1 MQTLFPGEAQEPTQG
16 QEAHAL
22 PRLRL
27 GPSRLGLALAL
38 TLSIASGVGCS
49 LAFPP
54 AGLWPIA
61 FVAMMPFLWV
71 LRGAAPWRRAL
82 LGFCFGLAFFGAT
95 LYWILLFGELAW
107 SALILMSASF
117 AAVFALLSGAVVRP
131 GRPVTSALGLAALW
145 TVMESLRDVIP
156 FGGFSW
162 GTLGVTQADN
172 RVLLRLASI
181 TGVWGLSFVLVA
193 VNALLVEALAGGGGG
208 RRRGGRVLLAFA
220 LAVAPVAIAFPA
232 AAGQAIDVAAIQVDV
247 HAARG
252 LPPTQEDVA
261 VADLNIDEHATLAAD
276 PPDLAVWG
284 ESAVDPGATA
294 PQAFDR
300 VRRVVAEVGAP
311 TLMGSIQPGP
321 EGLQNQVVAL
331 DGEGYIVG
339 RYAKSHLVPFGEYVP
354 LRGQLRWIDALQ
366 QIPYDL
372 VPGTDVAPLH
382 LPGLPPVG
390 TPICF
395 ENAFPGIE
403 RELVLR
409 GAGFLT
415 VLTNNASYE
424 QTALS
429 RQHVELSQVRAVEDG
444 RWVVHAAVSG
454 ISAFVDPSG
463 DVVAQAGL
471 FQPAILRHTIRS
483 SDTRTWYVRLG
494 DWVPRLSAL
503 FVLGLFLTPRSG
515 RGRRPAP
522 GPLPQE
528 PRTLVILPTYDERE
542 TIEWVLE
549 RLMALPE
556 RVDVLVV
563 DDSSPDGTADLVRAQ
578 SRADPRIRL
587 RLRPAKAGLAGAYL
601 EGFGVAIDEGYDLIV
616 EMDSDLSH
624 QPEEL
629 PRLLTA
635 ARAHDL
641 VIGSRYVPGGSV
653 TNWSASRVALS
664 RAGNRYARL
673 MLGLPVRD
681 VTSGFRVYRRELL
694 IALVREPIRSDGY
707 GFQIELVD
715 RSWRLGF
722 DVGEAPITF
731 REREHGQSKISR
743 RIVVEALVL
752 VMIWGIKERLGAR
765 SAPPAYRP

>member
-1 MQTLFPGEAQEPTQG
+1 M
-16 QEAHAL
+16 
-22 PRLRL
+22 
-27 GPSRLGLALAL
+27 
-38 TLSIASGVGCS
+38 GCS

-54 AGLWPIA
+54 AAIWPIA
-61 FVAMMPFLWV
+61 FVAMVPFLWV
-71 LRGAAPWRRAL
+71 LRGATPWRRVL
-82 LGFCFGLAFFGAT
+82 LGFGFGLAFFGAT
-95 LYWILLFGELAW
+95 LYWILPFGELAW
-107 SALILMSASF
+107 SALIVMSASF
-117 AAVFALLSGAVVRP
+117 TAVFALLSRAVARP
-131 GRPVTSALGLAALW
+131 GRPMMSAFGVAALW
-145 TVMESLRDVIP
+145 TVMESLRDLIP

-162 GTLGVTQADN
+162 GALGVTQVDN

-181 TGVWGLSFVLVA
+181 TGVWGVSFVLVA
-193 VNALLVEALAGGGGG
+193 VNALVVEACAGGGVA
-208 RRRGGRVLLAFA
+208 RRRGARALLAVA
-220 LAVAPVAIAFPA
+220 LVVAPVAIAFPVA
-232 AAGQAIDVAAIQVDV
+232 TGRAIDVAAIQVDV
-247 HAARG
+247 HTARG
-252 LPPTQEDVA
+252 LPPAEEDVA
-261 VADLNIDEHATLAAD
+261 VARLNIAEHETLAAD

-294 PQAFDR
+294 PQVFDQ

-321 EGLQNQVVAL
+321 QGLQNQVLAL
-331 DGEGYIVG
+331 DGRGEIVG

-354 LRGQLRWIDALQ
+354 WRGQLGWISALR

-424 QTALS
+424 RTALS
-429 RQHVELSQVRAVEDG
+429 RQHVQLSQMRAVEDG

-463 DVVAQAGL
+463 TVVAQAGL

-503 FVLGLFLTPRSG
+503 FVLALFLVPPRGRSG
-515 RGRRPAP
+515 RPAP
-522 GPLPQE
+522 GPLPSE

-542 TIEWVLE
+542 TVEWVLE

-563 DDSSPDGTADLVRAQ
+563 DDSSPDGTAELVRAQ
-578 SRADPRIRL
+578 MRANPRIRL
-587 RLRPAKAGLAGAYL
+587 RVRPVKAGLASAYL
-601 EGFGVAIDEGYDLIV
+601 EGFQVAIDDGYDLIV

-629 PRLLTA
+629 PGLLA
-635 ARAHDL
+635 AVGEHDL

-653 TNWSASRVALS
+653 TNWSPARVALS
-664 RAGNRYARL
+664 KAGNRYARL
-673 MLGLPVRD
+673 MLGLPVHD
-681 VTSGFRVYRRELL
+681 VTSGFRAYRRELL
-694 IALVREPIRSDGY
+694 MALVREPIRSDGY

-722 DVGEAPITF
+722 DVAEAPITF

-752 VMIWGIKERLGAR
+752 VTVWGIKERLGGR
-765 SAPPAYRP
+765 SAPRAQRP

>member
-1 MQTLFPGEAQEPTQG
+1 
-16 QEAHAL
+16 
-22 PRLRL
+22 
-27 GPSRLGLALAL
+27 
-38 TLSIASGVGCS
+38 VGCS

-54 AGLWPIA
+54 AGIWPLA
-61 FVAMMPFLWV
+61 FVSMAPFLWV
-71 LRGAAPWRRAL
+71 LRGAGPRRRTL
-82 LGFCFGLAFFGAT
+82 LGFAFGLAFFGAT

-107 SALILMSASF
+107 SALIVMSASF
-117 AAVFALLSGAVVRP
+117 TALFALLSGAVVRA
-131 GRPVTSALGLAALW
+131 GHPVRSSLGVAALW
-145 TVMESLRDVIP
+145 TVMESLRDMIP

-162 GTLGVTQADN
+162 GALGVSQVDN
-172 RVLLRLASI
+172 RVTLRLASV
-181 TGVWGLSFVLVA
+181 TGVWGISFVLVA
-193 VNALLVEALAGGGGG
+193 VNALLVEALAGGGGAD
-208 RRRGGRVLLAFA
+208 RRGGRVLLALTLA
-220 LAVAPVAIAFPA
+220 LAPVAIAFPV
-232 AAGQAIDVAAIQVDV
+232 AAGRAIDVAAIQVDV
-247 HAARG
+247 HTARG

-261 VADLNIDEHATLAAD
+261 VARLNIDEHRTLAED
-276 PPDLAVWG
+276 PPDLVVWG
-284 ESAVDPGATA
+284 ESALDPGATT
-294 PQAFDR
+294 PQVFGE

-311 TLMGSIQPGP
+311 TLMGSVQPGP
-321 EGLQNQVVAL
+321 GGLQNQVLAL
-331 DGEGYIVG
+331 DRRGQIVG
-339 RYAKSHLVPFGEYVP
+339 RYAKTHLVPFGEYVP
-354 LRGQLRWIDALQ
+354 WRGELGWVGALQ

-390 TPICF
+390 TPVCF
-395 ENAFPGIE
+395 ENAFPGVE

-424 QTALS
+424 RTALS
-429 RQHVELSQVRAVEDG
+429 RQHVELSQMRAVEDG

-463 DVVAQAGL
+463 DVVDEAGL
-471 FQPAILRHTIRS
+471 FRPAILRQTIRS
-483 SDTRTWYVRLG
+483 SDSRTWYVRLG

-503 FVLGLFLTPRSG
+503 FVVGLLFIPVRRRT
-515 RGRRPAP
+515 RRPP
-522 GPLPQE
+522 PRPLPQE
-528 PRTLVILPTYDERE
+528 PRTLVILPTYDERD
-542 TIEWVLE
+542 TVEWVLE

-563 DDSSPDGTADLVRAQ
+563 DDNSPDGTAELVRAQ
-578 SRADPRIRL
+578 ARADPRIRL
-587 RLRPAKAGLAGAYL
+587 RVRPEKSGLASAYL
-601 EGFGVAIDEGYDLIV
+601 EGFRVAIDEGYDLIV

-629 PRLLTA
+629 PRLLA
-635 ARAHDL
+635 AAGEHDL

-664 RAGNRYARL
+664 KAGNRYARL

-681 VTSGFRVYRRELL
+681 VTSGFRAYRRDLL

-715 RSWRLGF
+715 RSWHLGF
-722 DVGEAPITF
+722 DVAEAPITF

-743 RIVVEALVL
+743 RIVLEALVL
-752 VMIWGIKERLGAR
+752 VTIWGLKERLGAR
-765 SAPPAYRP
+765 SAPWAERP